1 MTAAEILKK
10 FKLNR
15 THCRV
20 LVLEQLM
27 HSEKALSQ
35 QELDHSLRPLCN
47 RSTLYRI
54 LNTLEQK
61 GLLLRIAIEDNN
73 KYYFDESILSQPEKQ
88 LNFVFFHC
96 IRCNDVIP
104 MQQVKRE
111 GIRLPEG
118 FTMKEQHFVIRGIC
132 KQCNRENYI
141 Q

>member
-1 MTAAEILKK
+1 MTAAEILRK

-27 HSEKALSQ
+27 RSDKALSQ
-35 QELDHSLRPLCN
+35 QELDHMLRPLCN

-61 GLLLRIAIEDNN
+61 GILLRIAIEENN
-73 KYYFDESILSQPEKQ
+73 KYYFDQSLLDKPENH

-96 IRCNDVIP
+96 ARCNDVIP
-104 MQQVKRE
+104 MQPIKKE
-111 GIRLPEG
+111 GITLPDG

-141 Q
+141 K